1 MIVWAGMGHRR
12 NDILGLETGRVRGGS
27 DHG

>member
-1 MIVWAGMGHRR
+1 MVVWAGMGYRR